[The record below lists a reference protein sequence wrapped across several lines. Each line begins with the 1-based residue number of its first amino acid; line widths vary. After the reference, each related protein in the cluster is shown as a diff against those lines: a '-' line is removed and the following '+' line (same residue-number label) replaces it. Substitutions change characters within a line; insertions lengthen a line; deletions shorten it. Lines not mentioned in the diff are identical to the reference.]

1 MVYLY
6 FYIYTFSHHNYFWL
20 FSQSSFSLFLVA
32 SNGCSAACSNVC
44 STAGLLVEHQTF
56 YIDEKLLF
64 SSCSWNTDGSTRRVF
79 FLCFRF
85 LGLLTELVQGWLWQS
100 CKLCPGARFF
110 PKVAAAFQQWVK
122 AEEICC
128 LSEESPAETSFCSS
142 LCEGEKG
149 ICLSRLRYQH
159 RKLAYWLLL
168 CSSHEPLT
176 DIIWLYLPFWSTA
189 L

>member
-100 CKLCPGARFF
+100 CKLCPGAG
-110 PKVAAAFQQWVK
+110 
-122 AEEICC
+122 
-128 LSEESPAETSFCSS
+128 SS
-142 LCEGEKG
+142 Q
-149 ICLSRLRYQH
+149 R
-159 RKLAYWLLL
+159 WLLRF
-168 CSSHEPLT
+168 SSGWKQRRFAASLRKVLQRHPSAAVCVRERKA
-176 DIIWLYLPFWSTA
+176 FV
-189 L
+189 